1 MFGRN
6 KSYDLERSR
15 DNFEK
20 GKSRESILANAG
32 IAGVGT
38 QGCIIRRGSTLGT
51 KKSARLNAR
60 QKKLHK
66 KGGYTKQAAYDDAKL
81 LGVTVSDMRSDI
93 AGYIGD
99 SADAIVD
106 VSKFMSGTGG
116 AYTGGSALGVSAS
129 TTLGPLMQVHSA
141 VVNIYE
147 WKKNLSNAQDL
158 PANPLLSTIDAAL
171 HENTKTA
178 AYFKKRMG
186 KKIAGDLFS
195 FGGGMLSSVTHVNAL
210 GAVRHGRSDAK
221 TIAHL
226 VRLNEMLKKYKSK
239 GLTVE
244 YNLCKVI
251 IDAKKL
257 KVESQSAA
265 LVADM
270 IPGNIAGG
278 ATAAISFA
286 HGQTLNCRLSN
297 MAIDIEKAA
306 KRLHYRAFYEM
317 DDDYGIAGLFG
328 EEAVNEYASETPALD
343 MVRELFSQ
351 IGRIE
356 KERVLLNFAGHKLKF
371 GGEHFRADKL
381 MHEPAGWM
389 TIVDKLNLI

>member
-15 DNFEK
+15 DGFEK

-38 QGCIIRRGSTLGT
+38 QGGFSRRDSTVGV
-51 KKSARLNAR
+51 KRSAKLNAR
-60 QKKLHK
+60 QKKLSNK
-66 KGGYTKQAAYDDAKL
+66 TGYTKKSAYDDAKL
-81 LGVTVSDMRSDI
+81 FGLTAKDMRGDI

-99 SADAIVD
+99 SADAIND
-106 VSKFMSGTGG
+106 LSKYMSGEGN
-116 AYTGGSALGVSAS
+116 AYTGGEGLEASAS
-129 TTLGPLMQVHSA
+129 TILGPLMLAHTTA
-141 VVNIYE
+141 VNIYE
-147 WKKNLSNAQDL
+147 WKKDFSDAQSL

-171 HENTKTA
+171 YENTKTA
-178 AYFKKRMG
+178 AYFKKRML
-186 KKIAGDLFS
+186 KKIAGDSVS
-195 FGGGMLSSVTHVNAL
+195 FGGTMLSSVTHVNAL
-210 GAVRHGRSDAK
+210 GAARHGRSDAK

-226 VRLNEMLKKYKSK
+226 VRLNELLKKYKSK
-239 GLTVE
+239 GLTAE

-270 IPGNIAGG
+270 IPGNIGG
-278 ATAAISFA
+278 AATAAISFV
-286 HGQTLNCRLSN
+286 HGQTLAFRLSN

-328 EEAVNEYASETPALD
+328 EQAVNEYASETPALE

-351 IGRIE
+351 VGRIE
-356 KERVLLNFAGHKLKF
+356 KERVLINFSGHKLKL
-371 GGEHFRADKL
+371 GGEHRRADKL
-381 MHEPAGWM
+381 MREPAGWL